1 MIFSLFA
8 IEGYSHKEIAEE
20 LGITEGASK
29 SAYHK
34 AKIKLKHALS
44 PYRLTPIK
52 SINHE

>member
-34 AKIKLKHALS
+34 AKIKLKQALLIH
-44 PYRLTPIK
+44 RLTPIK
-52 SINHE
+52 KVNHE